1 MRIKFLSSSVIN
13 IMSEEQPVTELIN
26 SEENVDG
33 LVLSGKRERRKP
45 EQFSVSMTPAKTPKK
60 DVKYQGSGTQLIE
73 NDAFCKHLDKHKGDD
88 ELIKLIHRLLFGTE
102 GKIIQPYIYIY
113 IPYIYILLSFQI
125 NHIYILSFQ
134 INHKYILSFQ
144 INHSLFSFVR
154 TKGRGEKEYSKIFGF
169 LSWNSTN

>member
-1 MRIKFLSSSVIN
+1 
-13 IMSEEQPVTELIN
+13 MSEEQPVTELIN

-102 GKIIQPYIYIY
+102 GKIIQPYIYI
-113 IPYIYILLSFQI
+113 PYIYILSFQI

-134 INHKYILSFQ
+134 INHIY
-144 INHSLFSFVR
+144 
-154 TKGRGEKEYSKIFGF
+154 TF
-169 LSWNSTN
+169 LSNKSFPFFFRKDERQRRKRIFENFRVSLLEQYKLMLLKKYQPKKHGPCLY

>member
-1 MRIKFLSSSVIN
+1 
-13 IMSEEQPVTELIN
+13 MSEEQPVTELIN

-60 DVKYQGSGTQLIE
+60 DVKFQGSGTQLIE

-113 IPYIYILLSFQI
+113 
-125 NHIYILSFQ
+125 HIYILSFQ
-134 INHKYILSFQ
+134 INHF
-144 INHSLFSFVR
+144 LFSFVR
-154 TKGRGEKEYSKIFGF
+154 TKGRSEKEYSKIFGF

>member
-1 MRIKFLSSSVIN
+1 
-13 IMSEEQPVTELIN
+13 MSEEQPVTELIN

-113 IPYIYILLSFQI
+113 TIYIHTTFLS
-125 NHIYILSFQ
+125 NKSHIY
-134 INHKYILSFQ
+134 
-144 INHSLFSFVR
+144 
-154 TKGRGEKEYSKIFGF
+154 TF
-169 LSWNSTN
+169 LSNKS